1 MDVPEMK
8 MCKSFFK
15 LYHLGP
21 FITGTSK
28 YTFPIKIESK
38 LKYSL

>member
-1 MDVPEMK
+1 MDVPEIK
-8 MCKSFFK
+8 MCTSFK

-28 YTFPIKIESK
+28 YTFSIKIKSK